1 MAIQTQFSTDP
12 NAIVTVHVSIIEAP
26 TPINYQRTGA
36 FVSFGAT
43 TLLPGDTE
51 LLTQLS
57 DLTLPE
63 SAMLV
68 LTAVWANGL
77 VTVTI
82 DQTIPG
88 VVVGDT
94 VSIVM
99 SQMVPVGYNGTFAAT
114 IISANGFTYP
124 LTTNPGPVTQ
134 EGIASFPSMLQLP
147 INFSAMTWAAG
158 VVTVT
163 TSVPLAGPPTV
174 GDEIDLL
181 ISGVTPAAYNG
192 LFDCTVTGANTFT
205 YPVTTNPGTATVM
218 GYAVWQQ
225 TIELQQMATTY
236 FGQGNMVGP
245 WVLELGYQSSI
256 DNKVIALENW
266 LADNPLTI
274 YGFLMPREF
283 GSDVNALPA
292 WPGYPTPYPAPTRF
306 MGLLKQYQAPEKM
319 EYFWVTVTPQTTRTL
334 DETYK
339 DVFKLVEAPVLSDP
353 LAVPPGSTSGYS
365 NVIDP
370 EGEFTLAALF
380 YNALSYRP
388 SNTNR
393 ISPMAFK
400 YVYGVTEYPQRHNG
414 PLLVSFKSTNT
425 NYITTGAEG
434 GISFT
439 MVYEGVTADHH
450 DYFNWWYTI
459 DWVQIE
465 VNLNLSN
472 AIINGS
478 NNPLAPLYYNQ
489 DGINYLQTV
498 LYRTMVSASTFGMV
512 LGKIVMSTYDGPD
525 LTNSI
530 NGGEFA
536 GECDVNAV
544 PFLNYTLANP
554 GDYKIGEYDGLST
567 LFIPSRGFIHVL
579 VNVVATD
586 LVSI

>member
-43 TLLPGDTE
+43 TLVPGDTE

-57 DLTLPE
+57 DLTEPQ
-63 SAMLV
+63 SAMIV
-68 LTAVWANGL
+68 LTAVWSSGL
-77 VTVTI
+77 VTMTI

-88 VVVGDT
+88 VTVGDVVT
-94 VSIVM
+94 LQV
-99 SQMVPVGYNGTFAAT
+99 SQMVPAGYNGTFAAT
-114 IISANGFTYP
+114 IISANGLTYP
-124 LTTNPGPVTQ
+124 LTNNPGPMTAA
-134 EGIASFPSMLQLP
+134 GIAAFPSMLQLP
-147 INFSAMTWAAG
+147 MQLSALTWAAG
-158 VVTVT
+158 VVTAT
-163 TSVPLAGPPTV
+163 TAAPIPSAQT
-174 GDEIDLL
+174 GDVIKLL
-181 ISGVTPAAYNG
+181 ISGAQPAPYNG
-192 LFDCTVTGANTFT
+192 LMSCTVTGASAFT
-205 YPVTTNPGTATVM
+205 YSLTTNPGTATTM
-218 GYAVWQQ
+218 GEATWES

-245 WVLELGYQSSI
+245 WVLELGYQNSI
-256 DNKVIALENW
+256 NNKVTALENW
-266 LADNPLTI
+266 LAQNPLTI

-283 GSDVNALPA
+283 GSDPQALPA
-292 WPGYPTPYPAPTRF
+292 WPGYPTPYPAPTSF

-319 EYFWVTVTPQTTRTL
+319 EYFWITVTKQTMMTL
-334 DETYK
+334 DATYK

-370 EGEFTLAALF
+370 EGEFTLAAVF
-380 YNALSYRP
+380 YNALAYRP

-400 YVYGVTEYPQRHNG
+400 YLYGVTEYPQRNNG
-414 PLLVSFKSTNT
+414 PLLVSFKSSNT
-425 NYITTGAEG
+425 NYVTTGAEG

-439 MVYEGVTADHH
+439 MLYEGVTADHH

-498 LYRTMVSASTFGMV
+498 LFNTMASASTFGMV
-512 LGKIVMSTYDGPD
+512 LGKITMTTYDGPD
-525 LTNSI
+525 LTNAI